1 MDQSSRAVE
10 GPLEPTVGRLDRE
23 RADFEAWAAKQ
34 WGKEAWRHMSGTSGE
49 WEAYRAGVMAAEA
62 QWERALRLAWNMVD
76 TLQPAGQPG
85 SYARG
90 QDAGIAAALKTVRE
104 NLMAARKTP
113 NVGNEGPPKA
123 VPLD

>member
-1 MDQSSRAVE
+1 MNKETEAGCGAVVA
-10 GPLEPTVGRLDRE
+10 PVEPSVGRLDRE

-76 TLQPAGQPG
+76 PLQPAGRPG

-90 QDAGIAAALKTVRE
+90 QDNGIVAALKTVRD
-104 NLMAARKTP
+104 NLMAVRKTP
-113 NVGNEGPPKA
+113 NVRAKRQP
-123 VPLD
+123 